1 MDKAG
6 EEVGGGASVR
16 EVELVNPGNA
26 TQFKNM

>member
-6 EEVGGGASVR
+6 EELGGGVSVR